1 VAVALRPGQTLHVL
15 NQYHST
21 KRAANVHSMDAIKRL
36 ALGCGLLACFLGS
49 LSGCSRQF
57 FRVRADKEVKYL
69 ITQKSND
76 PRWEYLNYT
85 IGMDP
90 RSRYFDPTNPDCP
103 PMPYDD
109 PASHRYM
116 KCVAGRKQWPCWD
129 MSGHWYYLEN
139 PQWKDLL
146 TQYNEVTDEGAVKLT
161 MNGAVCLAQVHSSD
175 YRQKIETIYL
185 SALDVSTERFRFD
198 VQFFGNSATLFDHE
212 GPLKNPG
219 LGEQNSLTQNT
230 DLAMNRQFSA
240 GGELMVGLANQ
251 IVWQFA
257 GPDTNVT
264 TSLLNFSFLQPL
276 LRNGGRAFVM
286 ERLTIVERAL
296 LANLR
301 AMQFYRQ
308 GFYTQVT
315 IGAAAGG
322 GPQRQGGFFGGTGLT
337 GFSGQGASGFGG
349 VGSGTFGIQGGGGG
363 GGGGASAG
371 AGFVGGGAG
380 QVGGFIGLLQQKQ
393 QIANLQLNLNST
405 LGTLGL
411 LEANLDAGLIDIVQV
426 DQFRQNIETTRAN
439 LLSAQVSYQNSLD
452 QFKAGTIGLAP
463 DTNIELDD
471 SMLAQFQF
479 LDPDTIAV
487 QRMID
492 EFVRV
497 VGELPEEPS
506 RPDLLKA
513 GETLAALR
521 TRLADQFASAQSDM
535 EKLTAAVPDRE
546 KSMSDSQKKS
556 FEDERKKLLDNLQ
569 DVTTRF
575 TDTDGALQNLQGSLQ
590 GGAGGEAVDQIV
602 ALGVGL
608 SGLTQELALVKA
620 RTRLE
625 TVTIP
630 HVDLDS
636 ARALDI
642 ARANRLDWMNN
653 RASLVDQWRLIT
665 FNANQL
671 KAGLDLTFAGDMG
684 TVGNNPVSFNGK
696 DGSLRVGVRFEA
708 PFTRR
713 LERND
718 YRSALIF
725 YQQQRRALYQY
736 QDGVNLSLRSL
747 LRSLAQL
754 ETNME
759 IQRRAVVIA
768 VRRVDKTREDLNKP
782 PAPVQPGMPVEAL
795 GPTVGQNLIFALN
808 DLTNAQ
814 NNLMSVVLNY
824 YETRML
830 LYRALGIME
839 LDDCGMWI
847 ERPIEDSVGLTEAE
861 CPMPP
866 GVPTEWMEEA
876 GVDPRTEGLDVDYE
890 DGSFEENDFN
900 NGQPA
905 PEVQQVRRSAL
916 VRQFAG
922 LIPSKSSESEQVA
935 AENRATRH
943 RPQVGLA
950 GGAIAGLLVPER
962 DFAVADVA
970 TAQTADSDPTTE
982 TYPVQQAA
990 HEEPEAEELEAVPH
1004 DRNAQPARPAAE
1016 FGEVRRFG
1024 LLVEM
1029 PEGDV
1034 PAAAGSEPPRPLPS
1048 TPTLPPMS
1056 KAPIRLRR

>member
-1 VAVALRPGQTLHVL
+1 V
-15 NQYHST
+15 HST
-21 KRAANVHSMDAIKRL
+21 ESTNRT
-36 ALGCGLLACFLGS
+36 LLACVVLACLTSS
-49 LSGCSRQF
+49 LTGCSRQF
-57 FRVRADKEVKYL
+57 FRLRADKEVKYL
-69 ITQKSND
+69 VTQKSND
-76 PRWEYLNYT
+76 PRWEYLNFT

-90 RSRYFDPTNPDCP
+90 RARYFDPTDPDCP
-103 PMPYDD
+103 PIPYDD

-116 KCVAGRKQWPCWD
+116 ECVAGRKAWPCWE
-129 MSGHWYYLEN
+129 MNGKWYYLEN
-139 PQWKDLL
+139 PRWKDLL
-146 TQYNEVTDEGAVKLT
+146 TQYNEVTDDGAIKLT
-161 MNGAVCLAQVHSSD
+161 MNGAVCLAQVHSPQ
-175 YRQKIETIYL
+175 YRQEVETIYL

-212 GPLKNPG
+212 GQLRNPG
-219 LGEQNSLTQNT
+219 VGELNTLTQNT
-230 DLAMNRQFSA
+230 NFEVRREFSA
-240 GGELMVGLANQ
+240 GGELLMGIANS

-257 GPDTNVT
+257 GPDTNIT
-264 TSLLNFSFLQPL
+264 TSLLNFSFIQPL

-301 AMQFYRQ
+301 AMQFFRQ
-308 GFYTQVT
+308 GFYTEVT
-315 IGAAAGG
+315 IGGDAGS

-349 VGSGTFGIQGGGGG
+349 VGGNNFGIQGGGGG
-363 GGGGASAG
+363 GGGGAAAG

-380 QVGGFIGLLQQKQ
+380 VVGGFVGLLQQKQ
-393 QIANLQLNLNST
+393 QIANLQLNLNSL

-426 DQFRQNIETTRAN
+426 DQFRQNIESTRAT
-439 LLSAQVSYQNSLD
+439 LLGAQVSYQNALD
-452 QFKAGTIGLAP
+452 TFKVGTIGFPP
-463 DTNIELDD
+463 DTSIELDD

-479 LDPDTIAV
+479 LDPDTIGV
-487 QRMID
+487 QQTID

-497 VGELPEEPS
+497 VGDLPEEPS

-521 TRLADQFASAQSDM
+521 ERLARQFVSAHADM

-546 KSMSDSQKKS
+546 ANMSASQRQA
-556 FEDERKKLLDNLQ
+556 FEEERKKLIDSLE
-569 DVTTRF
+569 DVETRF
-575 TDTDGALQNLQGSLQ
+575 TDTEGVLQNLQASLAS
-590 GGAGGEAVDQIV
+590 GAGGEVIDQIV

-630 HVDLDS
+630 HIELDS
-636 ARALDI
+636 ERALGI

-671 KAGLDLTFAGDMG
+671 KAGLDLTFAGDVA
-684 TVGNNPVSFNGK
+684 TVGNNPVNFNGQ
-696 DGSLRVGVRFEA
+696 DGSLRVGVRFDA

-736 QDGVNLSLRSL
+736 QDGVNLSLRAI
-747 LRSLAQL
+747 LRQLAQL
-754 ETNME
+754 EANME

-824 YETRML
+824 FEVRML
-830 LYRALGIME
+830 LYLNLGIME

-847 ERPIEDSVGLTEAE
+847 ERPIEDSEALTEDQ

-866 GVPTEWMEEA
+866 SVPNDWMDDA
-876 GVDPRTEGLDVDYE
+876 DVDPSKVESNEGQ
-890 DGSFEENDFN
+890 
-900 NGQPA
+900 NGQDSLGEKRDEA
-905 PEVQQVRRSAL
+905 LQREYKIRQARLSGVR
-916 VRQFAG
+916 RQFAG
-922 LIPSKSSESEQVA
+922 LIPSPQSAQERGATLEPGHLAGAEPVGESAQTEHKLRNRDPSGPGIPLLTIRQVNHDEPLASETEQGNHEIRESSQSESGRGAVLERFGGTVVPPVVSKA
-935 AENRATRH
+935 ATPGEL
-943 RPQVGLA
+943 PA
-950 GGAIAGLLVPER
+950 GT
-962 DFAVADVA
+962 A
-970 TAQTADSDPTTE
+970 TAPK
-982 TYPVQQAA
+982 PI
-990 HEEPEAEELEAVPH
+990 
-1004 DRNAQPARPAAE
+1004 
-1016 FGEVRRFG
+1016 
-1024 LLVEM
+1024 
-1029 PEGDV
+1029 
-1034 PAAAGSEPPRPLPS
+1034 PLP
-1048 TPTLPPMS
+1048 
-1056 KAPIRLRR
+1056 RLRR

>member
-1 VAVALRPGQTLHVL
+1 M
-15 NQYHST
+15 T
-21 KRAANVHSMDAIKRL
+21 KRVL
-36 ALGCGLLACFLGS
+36 LGCGLVACMIATM
-49 LSGCSRQF
+49 SGCSRQF
-57 FRVRADKEVKYL
+57 FRLRADKEVKYL
-69 ITQKSND
+69 VTQKSND
-76 PRWEYLNYT
+76 PRWQYLNYT

-90 RSRYFDPTNPDCP
+90 RARYFDPTNPDCP

-116 KCVAGRKQWPCWD
+116 ECVAGRKQWPCWD
-129 MSGHWYYLEN
+129 MNGHWYYLEN
-139 PQWKDLL
+139 PRWKDLL
-146 TQYNEVTDEGAVKLT
+146 TQYNEVTDSGAVKLT
-161 MNGAVCLAQVHSSD
+161 MNGAVCLAQVHSAE
-175 YRQKIETIYL
+175 YRQEIETIYL

-198 VQFFGNSATLFDHE
+198 VQFFGNSATLFDHQ
-212 GPLKNPG
+212 GALRNPG
-219 LGEQNSLTQNT
+219 LGEQNTLTQNS
-230 DLAMNRQFSA
+230 DLAMTRQFSA
-240 GGELMVGLANQ
+240 GGELLVGLANS

-315 IGAAAGG
+315 IGGVAGG
-322 GPQRQGGFFGGTGLT
+322 GPQRQGGFFGGTGLS
-337 GFSGQGASGFGG
+337 GFSGQGAGGFGG

-363 GGGGASAG
+363 GGGGAAAG

-380 QVGGFIGLLQQKQ
+380 QVGGFVGLLQQKQ

-426 DQFRQNIETTRAN
+426 DQFRQNIESTRAT

-452 QFKAGTIGLAP
+452 QFKAAIIGLAP
-463 DTNIELDD
+463 DTNIELDE

-521 TRLADQFASAQSDM
+521 TRLAEQFASAERDM

-546 KSMSDSQKKS
+546 STMTANQIKG
-556 FEDERKKLLDNLQ
+556 FEDERKKLLDNLE
-569 DVTTRF
+569 DVKTRF
-575 TDTDGALQNLQGSLQ
+575 SDTDGALQNLQASLQ
-590 GGAGGEAVDQIV
+590 AGAGGEVIDQIV

-636 ARALDI
+636 ERALSI

-671 KAGLDLTFAGDMG
+671 KAGLDLTFEGDMG

-736 QDGVNLSLRSL
+736 QDGVNLSLRAL

-830 LYRALGIME
+830 LYRNLGIME

-847 ERPIEDSVGLTEAE
+847 ERPIQDSEGLTEAE
-861 CPMPP
+861 CPLPP
-866 GVPTEWMEEA
+866 SVPTEWMDEA
-876 GVDPRTEGLDVDYE
+876 GVDPHGEGRDVDYE
-890 DGSFEENDFN
+890 TFEGETPRENN
-900 NGQPA
+900 QPES
-905 PEVQQVRRSAL
+905 PEVQQVRRSAMFG
-916 VRQFAG
+916 QFAE
-922 LIPSKSSESEQVA
+922 LIQAGTPAS
-935 AENRATRH
+935 
-943 RPQVGLA
+943 PQGEA
-950 GGAIAGLLVPER
+950 RQADGAIAGLSMSDAAPIAEK
-962 DFAVADVA
+962 A
-970 TAQTADSDPTTE
+970 TLPFPLREASQATPVQRATHHEPTQTAKLTE
-982 TYPVQQAA
+982 K
-990 HEEPEAEELEAVPH
+990 HEPEGLLPKGPSQLASPRRFDLLIEVPNDELPQTSMV
-1004 DRNAQPARPAAE
+1004 DAQPAS
-1016 FGEVRRFG
+1016 
-1024 LLVEM
+1024 
-1029 PEGDV
+1029 V
-1034 PAAAGSEPPRPLPS
+1034 PA
-1048 TPTLPPMS
+1048 PMS
-1056 KAPIRLRR
+1056 KSPMRLRR